1 MTVLSTI
8 HNVSAVIA
16 LNKPSVVFSSTEREH
31 FELQVLANSSA
42 RYIAQDCEWQALKA
56 RGLISGD
63 GASTNFPLPLDYD
76 RMLKEG
82 ELWSDRLQSPL
93 THIVST
99 DQWLELDIRSFETVT
114 GAWTLLNSEIAVK
127 PAPANGETISWY
139 YLSSRWARGNDGGG
153 KPAFTA
159 DDDTFRLP
167 ESLLE
172 LCMIWKWR
180 ATKGLPFAHDQ
191 DNYEDEKEKR
201 IAADKGSRI
210 LRLGRMRPRA
220 RVAYPLAIVP

>member
-31 FELQVLANSSA
+31 FELQVLANSCA
-42 RYIAQDCEWQALKA
+42 RYIAQDYEWQALKA

-63 GASTNFPLPLDYD
+63 GASTSFPLPLDYD

-99 DQWLELDIRSFETVT
+99 DHWLSLDIRSFQTVT
-114 GAWTLLNSEIAVK
+114 GAWTLLNNEIAVK
-127 PAPANGETISWY
+127 PAPATGETISWY
-139 YLSSRWARGNDGGG
+139 YLSSRWARGNDGGA

-159 DDDTFRLP
+159 DDDAFRLP

-180 ATKGLPFAHDQ
+180 ANKGLPFAQYQ

-210 LRLGRMRPRA
+210 LRVGRTRRRA